1 MVWKKLGHSTFQCI
15 ALPNRALDDPMMD
28 ASLRYRGV
36 GIGGGDGECLCASRS
51 ARSGV
56 HPRPWPR
63 GSGRRT
69 VQCRHRTGKPHVSWS
84 SWPYSSNRRSGE
96 TTSTRPGAP
105 SKCMCL
111 VGDGQQH
118 AERVDAAAIHS
129 DRVQQTLEQATRQ
142 IIVHAAGRAERV
154 CRLRPGVE
162 RRHRTCRTGGMQWIS
177 VTVRWLAPRGDGRWR
192 WTRAV
197 WFSSTGPVGRRLA
210 SLGEGEVHNQT
221 KLGSGCSERCV
232 CELIEVSVELAPC
245 AREFAAVGEICWEH
259 WV

>member
-1 MVWKKLGHSTFQCI
+1 MVWKKLGHSTFQRM
-15 ALPNRALDDPMMD
+15 ALPDRALDDPMMD
-28 ASLRYRGV
+28 ASLRYRRV
-36 GIGGGDGECLCASRS
+36 GIGGGDGECLRASRS

-111 VGDGQQH
+111 VGDVQQH

-162 RRHRTCRTGGMQWIS
+162 RRHRTCRAGGMQWIS

-197 WFSSTGPVGRRLA
+197 WFSSTGPVGRRLVLA
-210 SLGEGEVHNQT
+210 VAVYLRSHLSTLRLLDLV
-221 KLGSGCSERCV
+221 KP
-232 CELIEVSVELAPC
+232 SVDVP
-245 AREFAAVGEICWEH
+245 
-259 WV
+259 